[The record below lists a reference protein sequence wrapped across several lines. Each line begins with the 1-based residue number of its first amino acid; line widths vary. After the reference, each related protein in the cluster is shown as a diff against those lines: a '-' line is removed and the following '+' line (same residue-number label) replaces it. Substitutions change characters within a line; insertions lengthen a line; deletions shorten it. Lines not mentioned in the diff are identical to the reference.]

1 MKAITFNRLGPPDV
15 LQLTELPVPS
25 AGPGTARVRVKTA
38 GVMPIDAKVRS
49 GSVPYAQ
56 SHPFPIIPGNEFAG
70 IIDEVG
76 DGVSEFV
83 RGDEVIGFTMFGGYA
98 EYVVVS
104 SDQLVRKPAGMPW
117 ETAGGFTGNGQGAHM
132 ALEAIRIQPGDTVLI
147 HGAAGGLGTFAVQ
160 LALAWGA
167 GRVIG
172 TASEAN
178 HDHLQR
184 LGAIPL
190 GYGDGLAARV
200 RAIAPAG
207 VDAALHAGGGDDI
220 ALQASVDLVQDTS
233 RIIAMVPSDQ
243 AQTLGIRQLTGTRS
257 KERLTELV
265 RIYNEGK
272 VDIHI
277 RKVLP
282 LDQAREAHRE
292 IESGHGRGKIVLSV

>member
-25 AGPGTARVRVKTA
+25 AGPGTVRVRVKTA

-83 RGDEVIGFTMFGGYA
+83 RGDEVIGFTLFGGYA

-132 ALEAIRIQPGDTVLI
+132 ALEAIQIQPGDTVLI

-178 HDHLQR
+178 HDHLRR

-207 VDAALHAGGGDDI
+207 VDAALHAGGGDDL

-233 RIIAMVPSDQ
+233 RIVAMVPSVQ

-257 KERLTELV
+257 KERLAELV
-265 RIYNEGK
+265 RLYNEGK

>member
-25 AGPGTARVRVKTA
+25 AGPGTVRVRVKTA

-56 SHPFPIIPGNEFAG
+56 SYPFPIIPGNEFAG

-76 DGVSEFV
+76 DGVSEFA

-104 SDQLVRKPAGMPW
+104 SDQLVRKPAAMPW

-132 ALEAIRIQPGDTVLI
+132 ALEAIRIQPGNTVLI

-172 TASEAN
+172 TASGAN

-190 GYGDGLAARV
+190 DYGDGLAARIH
-200 RAIAPAG
+200 AIAPAG
-207 VDAALHAGGGDDI
+207 VDAALHAGGRDDL
-220 ALQASVDLVQDTS
+220 ALQASVDLVQDLS
-233 RIIAMVPSDQ
+233 RIVAMVPSAR

-257 KERLTELV
+257 KERLAELV
-265 RIYNEGK
+265 RLYNEGK

>member
-25 AGPGTARVRVKTA
+25 AGPGTVRVRVQTA

-76 DGVSEFV
+76 DDVSEFV

-132 ALEAIRIQPGDTVLI
+132 GLEAIRIQPGDTVLI

-207 VDAALHAGGGDDI
+207 VDAALHAGGGDDL
-220 ALQASVDLVQDTS
+220 ALQASVDLVQDLS
-233 RIIAMVPSDQ
+233 RIVAMVPSVR

-257 KERLTELV
+257 KERLAELV

>member
-15 LQLTELPVPS
+15 LQLTELPAPS
-25 AGPGTARVRVKTA
+25 AGPGTVRVRVKTA

-83 RGDEVIGFTMFGGYA
+83 RGDEVIGFTLFGGYA

-160 LALAWGA
+160 LVLAWGA

-178 HDHLQR
+178 HDHLRR

-233 RIIAMVPSDQ
+233 RIVAMVPSVQ

-257 KERLTELV
+257 KERLAELV
-265 RIYNEGK
+265 RLYNEGK

>member
-1 MKAITFNRLGPPDV
+1 MKAITFNRLGSPDV

-25 AGPGTARVRVKTA
+25 AGPGTVLVRVQTA

-76 DGVSEFV
+76 DGVSEFA

-104 SDQLVRKPAGMPW
+104 SDQLIRKPAGMPW

-132 ALEAIRIQPGDTVLI
+132 GLEAIRIQPGDTVLI

-220 ALQASVDLVQDTS
+220 ALQASVDLVQDLS
-233 RIIAMVPSDQ
+233 RIVAMVPSVR

-257 KERLTELV
+257 KERLAELV

>member
-25 AGPGTARVRVKTA
+25 AGPGTVRVRVKTA

-83 RGDEVIGFTMFGGYA
+83 RGDEVIGFTLFGGYA

-178 HDHLQR
+178 HDHLRR

-233 RIIAMVPSDQ
+233 RIVAMVPSVQ

-257 KERLTELV
+257 KERLAELV

>member
-25 AGPGTARVRVKTA
+25 AGPGTVRVRVKTA

-83 RGDEVIGFTMFGGYA
+83 RGDEVIGFTLFGGYA

-178 HDHLQR
+178 HDHLRR

-207 VDAALHAGGGDDI
+207 VAAALHAGGGDDL

-233 RIIAMVPSDQ
+233 RIVAMVPSVQ

-257 KERLTELV
+257 KERLAELV

>member
-25 AGPGTARVRVKTA
+25 AGPGTVRVRVKTA

-83 RGDEVIGFTMFGGYA
+83 RGDEVIGFTLFGGYA

-178 HDHLQR
+178 HDHLRR

-207 VDAALHAGGGDDI
+207 VDAALHAGGGDDL

-233 RIIAMVPSDQ
+233 RIVAMVPSVQ

-257 KERLTELV
+257 KERLAELV

>member
-25 AGPGTARVRVKTA
+25 AGPGTVRVRVKTA

-83 RGDEVIGFTMFGGYA
+83 RGDEVIGFTLFGGYA

-178 HDHLQR
+178 HDHLRR

-200 RAIAPAG
+200 SRHRSRRSGRRPAC
-207 VDAALHAGGGDDI
+207 
-220 ALQASVDLVQDTS
+220 
-233 RIIAMVPSDQ
+233 R
-243 AQTLGIRQLTGTRS
+243 R
-257 KERLTELV
+257 
-265 RIYNEGK
+265 
-272 VDIHI
+272 
-277 RKVLP
+277 
-282 LDQAREAHRE
+282 
-292 IESGHGRGKIVLSV
+292 RG

>member
-25 AGPGTARVRVKTA
+25 AGPGTVRVRVKTA

-49 GSVPYAQ
+49 GSVPCAQ

-83 RGDEVIGFTMFGGYA
+83 RGDEVIGFTLFGGYA

-147 HGAAGGLGTFAVQ
+147 HRAAGGLGTFAVQ

-178 HDHLQR
+178 HDHLRR

-207 VDAALHAGGGDDI
+207 VDAALHAGGGDDL

-233 RIIAMVPSDQ
+233 RIVAMVPSVQ

-257 KERLTELV
+257 KERLAELV

>member
-25 AGPGTARVRVKTA
+25 AGPGTVRVRVQTA

-76 DGVSEFV
+76 DGVSEFA
-83 RGDEVIGFTMFGGYA
+83 RGDEVIGFTLFGGYA

-132 ALEAIRIQPGDTVLI
+132 GLEAIRIQPGDTVLI

-190 GYGDGLAARV
+190 GYGNGLAARV

-220 ALQASVDLVQDTS
+220 ALQASVDLVQDLS
-233 RIIAMVPSDQ
+233 RIVAMVPSVR
-243 AQTLGIRQLTGTRS
+243 AQTLGIRQPTGTRS
-257 KERLTELV
+257 KERLAELV
-265 RIYNEGK
+265 RLYNEGK

-277 RKVLP
+277 RKVLL

>member
-25 AGPGTARVRVKTA
+25 AGPGTVRVRVKTA

-83 RGDEVIGFTMFGGYA
+83 RGDEVIGFTLFGGYA

-104 SDQLVRKPAGMPW
+104 CDQLVRKPAGMPW

-167 GRVIG
+167 GRATG
-172 TASEAN
+172 TPTEAT
-178 HDHLQR
+178 HDHPRR

-233 RIIAMVPSDQ
+233 RIVAMVPSVQ

-257 KERLTELV
+257 KERLAELV

>member
-15 LQLTELPVPS
+15 LQLTELPVPF
-25 AGPGTARVRVKTA
+25 AGPGTVRVRVQTA

-56 SHPFPIIPGNEFAG
+56 SHPYPIIPGNEFAG

-132 ALEAIRIQPGDTVLI
+132 GLEAIRIQPGDTVLI

-200 RAIAPAG
+200 RALAPAG
-207 VDAALHAGGGDDI
+207 VDAALHAGGGDDL
-220 ALQASVDLVQDTS
+220 ALQASVDLVQDLS
-233 RIIAMVPSDQ
+233 RIVAMVPSVRS
-243 AQTLGIRQLTGTRS
+243 QTLGIRQLTGTRS
-257 KERLTELV
+257 KERLAELI

>member
-1 MKAITFNRLGPPDV
+1 MKAITFNRLGSPDV

-25 AGPGTARVRVKTA
+25 AGPGTVLVRVQTA

-76 DGVSEFV
+76 DGVSEFA

-104 SDQLVRKPAGMPW
+104 SDQLIRKPAGMPW

-132 ALEAIRIQPGDTVLI
+132 GLEAIRIQPGDTVLI

-207 VDAALHAGGGDDI
+207 VDAALHAGGGDDL
-220 ALQASVDLVQDTS
+220 ALQASVDLVQDLS
-233 RIIAMVPSDQ
+233 RIVAMVPSVR
-243 AQTLGIRQLTGTRS
+243 AQTLSIRQLTGTRS
-257 KERLTELV
+257 KERLAELV

-282 LDQAREAHRE
+282 LNQAREAHRE

>member
-15 LQLTELPVPS
+15 LQLTELAVPS
-25 AGPGTARVRVKTA
+25 AGPGTVRVRVKTA

-76 DGVSEFV
+76 DGVSEFA

-104 SDQLVRKPAGMPW
+104 SDQLVHKPAAMPW

-172 TASEAN
+172 TANEAN

-207 VDAALHAGGGDDI
+207 VDAALHAGGGDDL
-220 ALQASVDLVQDTS
+220 ALHASLDLVQDLS
-233 RIIAMVPSDQ
+233 RIVAMVPSVR

-257 KERLTELV
+257 KERLAELV
-265 RIYNEGK
+265 HIYNEGK

>member
-25 AGPGTARVRVKTA
+25 ARPGTVRVRVKTA

-49 GSVPYAQ
+49 GVVPYAQ

-70 IIDEVG
+70 MIDEVG
-76 DGVSEFV
+76 DGVSEFA
-83 RGDEVIGFTMFGGYA
+83 RGEEVIGFTTFGGYA

-104 SDQLVRKPAGMPW
+104 SDQLVRKPEAMPW

-172 TASEAN
+172 TASVAHHE
-178 HDHLQR
+178 HLRR

-190 GYGDGLAARV
+190 GYGEGLAARV

-207 VDAALHAGGGDDI
+207 VDAALHAGGGDDPI
-220 ALQASVDLVQDTS
+220 LQASVDLVQDFS
-233 RIIAMVPSDQ
+233 RIVAMVPSVQ

-265 RIYNEGK
+265 RIYSEGK
-272 VDIHI
+272 VDISI
-277 RKVLP
+277 RKVVP
-282 LDQAREAHRE
+282 LDQAQDAHRE
-292 IESGHGRGKIVLSV
+292 IESGHGRGKIILSV

>member
-25 AGPGTARVRVKTA
+25 AGPGTVRIRVKTA

-132 ALEAIRIQPGDTVLI
+132 ALEAIGIQPGDTVLI

-190 GYGDGLAARV
+190 GYGDGLAALV

-220 ALQASVDLVQDTS
+220 ALQASVDLVQDLS
-233 RIIAMVPSDQ
+233 RIVAMVPSVQ

-265 RIYNEGK
+265 RLYNEGK

>member
-25 AGPGTARVRVKTA
+25 AGPGTVRVRVKTA

-83 RGDEVIGFTMFGGYA
+83 RGDEVIGFTLFGGYA

-178 HDHLQR
+178 HDHLRR

-233 RIIAMVPSDQ
+233 RIVAMVPSVQ

-257 KERLTELV
+257 KERLAELV
-265 RIYNEGK
+265 RLYNEGK

>member
-76 DGVSEFV
+76 DGVSEFA

-172 TASEAN
+172 TASDAN
-178 HDHLQR
+178 QDHLQR

-190 GYGDGLAARV
+190 AYGDGLAARV

-207 VDAALHAGGGDDI
+207 VDAALHAGGGDDL
-220 ALQASVDLVQDTS
+220 ALQASVDLVQDLS
-233 RIIAMVPSDQ
+233 RIAAMVPSVR

-257 KERLTELV
+257 KERLAELV

>member
-25 AGPGTARVRVKTA
+25 AGPGTARIRVKMA

-49 GSVPYAQ
+49 GRVPYAQ

-76 DGVSEFV
+76 DGVSEFA
-83 RGDEVIGFTMFGGYA
+83 RGDEVIGFTLFGGYA
-98 EYVVVS
+98 EYTVVS
-104 SDQLVRKPAGMPW
+104 SDQLVRKPAAMPW

-160 LALAWGA
+160 LALARGA
-167 GRVIG
+167 GKVIG

-207 VDAALHAGGGDDI
+207 VDAALHAGGGDDL
-220 ALQASVDLVQDTS
+220 ALQASVDLVQDLS
-233 RIIAMVPSDQ
+233 RIVAMVPSVR

-257 KERLTELV
+257 KERLAELV

>member
-25 AGPGTARVRVKTA
+25 AGPGTVRVRVQTA

-104 SDQLVRKPAGMPW
+104 SDQLVRKPAAMPW

-132 ALEAIRIQPGDTVLI
+132 ALEEIRIQPGDTVLI

-178 HDHLQR
+178 HDHLRR

-190 GYGDGLAARV
+190 GYGVGLAARV

-207 VDAALHAGGGDDI
+207 VDAALHAGGADDL
-220 ALQASVDLVQDTS
+220 ALQASVDLVQDLS
-233 RIIAMVPSDQ
+233 RIVAMVPSVQ
-243 AQTLGIRQLTGTRS
+243 AQTLGIRQLIGTRS
-257 KERLTELV
+257 KERLAELV

>member
-15 LQLTELPVPS
+15 LQLTKLPVPF
-25 AGPGTARVRVKTA
+25 AGPGTVRVRVQTA

-76 DGVSEFV
+76 DGVSEFT

-98 EYVVVS
+98 EYAVVS

-172 TASEAN
+172 TASGAN

-190 GYGDGLAARV
+190 DYGDGLAARIH
-200 RAIAPAG
+200 AIAPAG
-207 VDAALHAGGGDDI
+207 VDAALHAGGGDDLS
-220 ALQASVDLVQDTS
+220 LQASVALVQDTS
-233 RIIAMVPSDQ
+233 RIVAMVPSVQ
-243 AQTLGIRQLTGTRS
+243 AQKLGIRQLAGTRS

>member
-49 GSVPYAQ
+49 GNVPYAQ

-132 ALEAIRIQPGDTVLI
+132 GLEAIRIQPGDTVLI

-207 VDAALHAGGGDDI
+207 VDAALHAGGGDDL
-220 ALQASVDLVQDTS
+220 ALQASVDLVQDLS
-233 RIIAMVPSDQ
+233 RIVAMVPSVQ

-257 KERLTELV
+257 KERLAELV

>member
-25 AGPGTARVRVKTA
+25 AGPGTVRVRVQTA

-76 DGVSEFV
+76 DDVSEFV

-132 ALEAIRIQPGDTVLI
+132 GLEAIRIQPGDTVLI
-147 HGAAGGLGTFAVQ
+147 HGAAGGWA
-160 LALAWGA
+160 
-167 GRVIG
+167 
-172 TASEAN
+172 
-178 HDHLQR
+178 
-184 LGAIPL
+184 PL
-190 GYGDGLAARV
+190 PCSSRWPG
-200 RAIAPAG
+200 APAG
-207 VDAALHAGGGDDI
+207 
-220 ALQASVDLVQDTS
+220 
-233 RIIAMVPSDQ
+233 
-243 AQTLGIRQLTGTRS
+243 
-257 KERLTELV
+257 
-265 RIYNEGK
+265 
-272 VDIHI
+272 
-277 RKVLP
+277 
-282 LDQAREAHRE
+282 
-292 IESGHGRGKIVLSV
+292 